1 MSDHVPTASSSPSPS
16 VASVVAAAVV
26 STAAAVLL
34 GATLWHRRQNEEQ
47 QPSKNLMDAAPPD
60 GEALLRLCVQR
71 MRRVKPPRQ
80 SQFRV
85 YAILAWEHAATGT
98 SGWVSGTNSESA
110 YIGGSLCAERAA
122 AVQLRELPAD
132 TKVTGVYLISDLEHS
147 CITPGVL
154 CREYLLSC
162 VDPDTPVHLGSKDL
176 RITRV
181 TSLRDLYP
189 CRSVYEGVDRECI
202 AERGKLIASRQLR
215 DQTQKLFQDGPNG
228 SAWEAL
234 VKMAMAAVNND
245 HFGAQMHPVQYA
257 AAMQFADGTKAVAWQ
272 KAGLEYG
279 TSVDSV
285 TALLHQVDHKGAPV
299 RIVQVDQFGVLH
311 APFAPARAQLY
322 ERGCG
327 TAEVAVFDIDAQAL
341 TVTTINE
348 LVPDCPS
355 MSELWPACC

>member
-1 MSDHVPTASSSPSPS
+1 MSSTSSPHAT
-16 VASVVAAAVV
+16 VALVAMA
-26 STAAAVLL
+26 STAAAIAVVSCWQRLSSAKMQL
-34 GATLWHRRQNEEQ
+34 DLRD
-47 QPSKNLMDAAPPD
+47 PDAM
-60 GEALLRLCVQR
+60 LKLCAQR
-71 MRRVKPPRQ
+71 MLKVSPPRQ

-85 YAILAWEHAATGT
+85 YAILTWEHKAKHT

-122 AVQLRELPAD
+122 AVQLRELPVG
-132 TKVTGVYLISDLEHS
+132 TNVTGIYLISDLENS

-162 VDPDTPVHLGSKDL
+162 AHPDTPVHLGSRDL
-176 RITRV
+176 RITRA
-181 TSLRDLYP
+181 TSLRELYP
-189 CRSVYEGVDRECI
+189 CRCIYEGIPRDRIIDE
-202 AERGKLIASRQLR
+202 AERIARLQQQAQSES
-215 DQTQKLFQDGPNG
+215 LFDGALN
-228 SAWEAL
+228 SDAWEAL
-234 VKMAMAAVNND
+234 VKMAMEVVKND
-245 HFGAQMHPVQYA
+245 RFGGQMHPVQYA
-257 AAMQFADGTKAVAWQ
+257 AAMEFADGTTDVAWQ

-299 RIVQVDQFGVLH
+299 RLVQVDQFGVLH

-327 TAEVAVFDIDAQAL
+327 DTKVATFDADTEIV
-341 TVTTINE
+341 TVTTVNK

-355 MSELWPACC
+355 MGELWPKCC